1 MININFAQT
10 LFSSAGSV
18 FVVLSILF
26 FLAFRKF
33 RFAILTLLL
42 ANALIWTAIVFPKSI
57 ISIFEK
63 LSIPES
69 ILSINN
75 YYLGVALGFVL
86 FVLWFILAY
95 LVRIPFK
102 KKNEKQESSQNQVSS
117 DEESNKDTAK
127 LTDESISAEDN
138 KEPLKKE

>member
-57 ISIFEK
+57 ISLFEK

-117 DEESNKDTAK
+117 DEESDKDTAK

>member
-57 ISIFEK
+57 ISLFEK

-69 ILSINN
+69 ILSISN

>member
-57 ISIFEK
+57 ISLFEK

>member
-42 ANALIWTAIVFPKSI
+42 ANAHIWTAIVFPKSI
-57 ISIFEK
+57 ISLFEK

>member
-57 ISIFEK
+57 ISLFEK
-63 LSIPES
+63 ISIPES

>member
-57 ISIFEK
+57 ISLFEK

-69 ILSINN
+69 ILPINN

-127 LTDESISAEDN
+127 LTDESISVEDN

>member
-18 FVVLSILF
+18 FVVLSVLF
-26 FLAFRKF
+26 FLIFRKF

-42 ANALIWTAIVFPKSI
+42 ANTLIWTAIVFPKSI
-57 ISIFEK
+57 IFLLEK
-63 LSIPES
+63 LSIPQS
-69 ILSINN
+69 VLSINN
-75 YYLGVALGFVL
+75 YYLGVALGLAL

-102 KKNEKQESSQNQVSS
+102 KENEKQESSQTHVSS
-117 DEESNKDTAK
+117 AEESNKDTAK
-127 LTDESISAEDN
+127 LTDESASAEDN

>member
-33 RFAILTLLL
+33 RFAILTQLL

-57 ISIFEK
+57 ISLFEK

>member
-57 ISIFEK
+57 ISLFET